1 MTTVRLFSDL
11 TLKERDDGL
20 RGSVSV
26 AVVLRSVQCFLH
38 GLFNFFYL
46 TICSLTHGNLVSAR
60 LQDSR

>member
-1 MTTVRLFSDL
+1 MVHAAPHRSPWC
-11 TLKERDDGL
+11 
-20 RGSVSV
+20 SVVSSV
-26 AVVLRSVQCFLH
+26 FLH